1 MGDGLTQPATPYV
14 EVALQ
19 ARTARLG
26 RLLTYAVPR
35 AWRLQPGQA
44 VWAPLL
50 KRTEVGVVARVGVL
64 APRFPTR
71 PLLAVLGTAPLL
83 GPRQMALAAWLAERY
98 ACSLAEAL
106 SGFLPAGAR
115 AAPRVGLG
123 ADGTERLA
131 EWPSAAPLVAAFRR
145 RQALD
150 LADAVERA
158 SVPVVADLLRAGVLE
173 AMLPDAVPAANPP
186 SPVALPEVQSALTL
200 AQQTVF
206 EAVRAAINERASA
219 SFLLHG
225 VTGSGKT
232 HVYLHAA
239 RHAIEQ
245 GRQVL
250 ALVSDISLVPA
261 AERRFAEW
269 FPGLVAV
276 VHSERRPTEQR
287 AAWARIASGEA
298 RVVIGAR
305 SALFTPL
312 GDLGLIIVDEEH
324 EAAYKQHD
332 VSPTYHARELALK
345 LGELASAAV
354 VLGSA
359 TPDVDTYWRARQG
372 AHRLLVL
379 PRRYL
384 PPSAP
389 LAVSALAAAAPAV
402 SVAADLAAGKRRA
415 EELVGLVMDRLA
427 PSPTIVP
434 PTRQPPPSTTL
445 VQPESES
452 APSAAAAQSTS
463 QTVQPPLA
471 AARPNLPGVQIV
483 DLRAEL
489 AAGNTGMFSRA
500 LLSELAHV
508 LDVGNQAI
516 LFLNRRGTATCV
528 LCRDCGHTVGC
539 EDCLLPMIYHGDLDR
554 LLCHH
559 CNRRRRAPERCPA
572 CGGRRIR
579 YLGAGTQRVVEEV
592 RRHFPSARLLRW
604 DRDTA
609 SQRGAHDR
617 LWEQFGSGAADVLV
631 GTQMVAKG
639 LDFPAVTLV
648 GVVLADASL
657 HLPDYRAGER
667 AFQLLTQVAGRAG
680 RGTQPGRVIVQ
691 TYSSQHYA
699 IQAARLHDYGGFAER
714 ELAFRRAHAYPP
726 FRRLARLVYSDADE
740 SRCWRECG
748 RVLRALRAQ
757 GAPSAQGVQLIGPAP
772 AYLRRLRGRYR
783 WQIVVAGPAPER
795 LLNACSLPSGWTVDV
810 DPTSLL

>member
-1 MGDGLTQPATPYV
+1 MGDRLTQPTTPYV

-35 AWRLQPGQA
+35 AWTPRPGQV
-44 VWAPLL
+44 VWAPLQQ
-50 KRTEVGVVARVGVL
+50 RAEVGVVVRVGVFPP
-64 APRFPTR
+64 AFPTR
-71 PLLAVLGTAPLL
+71 PLLAILGDRPLL
-83 GPRQMALAAWLAERY
+83 GARQMALAAWLAERY

-115 AAPRVGLG
+115 AAPRVRPAPDTLATLAGHAG
-123 ADGTERLA
+123 ADRLA
-131 EWPSAAPLVAAFRR
+131 AAFRR
-145 RQALD
+145 RRSLALAAAAE
-150 LADAVERA
+150 LARVA
-158 SVPVVADLLRAGVLE
+158 VVADLLRAGVLQ
-173 AMLPDAVPAANPP
+173 AVLPDALPLWEEQGPISLPA
-186 SPVALPEVQSALTL
+186 LGSALTL
-200 AQQTVF
+200 AQHD
-206 EAVRAAINERASA
+206 AYAALRDALDARAFA

-239 RHAIEQ
+239 RHAVQQ

-250 ALVSDISLVPA
+250 VLVSDISLVPA

-287 AAWARIASGEA
+287 ESWARIASGQA
-298 RVVIGAR
+298 RVVVGAR

-312 GDLGLIIVDEEH
+312 GDVGLVLVDEEH
-324 EAAYKQHD
+324 EAAYKQQD

-345 LGELASAAV
+345 LGELAGAVV

-359 TPDVDTYWRARQG
+359 TPDVETYWRAREG
-372 AHRLLVL
+372 AHRLLTL

-384 PPSAP
+384 PPAEPAARAAVVVPGATSAAP
-389 LAVSALAAAAPAV
+389 MSDGAAPA
-402 SVAADLAAGKRRA
+402 
-415 EELVGLVMDRLA
+415 
-427 PSPTIVP
+427 
-434 PTRQPPPSTTL
+434 
-445 VQPESES
+445 
-452 APSAAAAQSTS
+452 SAAPPRPDLPR
-463 QTVQPPLA
+463 VQ
-471 AARPNLPGVQIV
+471 VV

-500 LLSELAHV
+500 LLGELARV
-508 LDVGNQAI
+508 LDLGHQAI

-528 LCRDCGHTVGC
+528 ICRDCGYTVSC
-539 EDCLLPMIYHGDLDR
+539 DDCLLPMIYHGDLDR

-559 CNRRRRAPERCPA
+559 CNRRRRAPERCPG

-579 YLGAGTQRVVEEV
+579 YLGAGTQRVADEV
-592 RRHFPSARLLRW
+592 RRHFPRARLLRW

-609 SQRGAHDR
+609 AQRGAHDR
-617 LWEQFGSGAADVLV
+617 LWDQFASGAADILV

-639 LDFPAVTLV
+639 LDFPSVTLV

-680 RGTQPGRVIVQ
+680 RGQQPGQVIVQ
-691 TYSSQHYA
+691 TYSPQHYA
-699 IQAARLHDYGGFAER
+699 IQAARLHDYAGFWER
-714 ELAFRRAHAYPP
+714 ELAFRRTHAYPP
-726 FRRLARLVYSDADE
+726 FRRLARLIFSDSDE
-740 SRCWRECG
+740 ARCWRECG
-748 RVLRALRAQ
+748 RVLRALRAE
-757 GAPSAQGVQLIGPAP
+757 ASASAQAAQLIGPAP

-783 WQIVVAGPAPER
+783 WQIVVAAPAPER
-795 LLNACSLPSGWTVDV
+795 LLAAAALPSGWTVDV

>member
-1 MGDGLTQPATPYV
+1 V

-35 AWRLQPGQA
+35 SWAVRPGQV
-44 VWAPLL
+44 VWVPL
-50 KRTEVGVVARVGVL
+50 RQRAEIGVVARVGVP
-64 APRFPTR
+64 APAFPTR
-71 PLLAVLGTAPLL
+71 PLLAILGSRPLL
-83 GPRQMALAAWLAERY
+83 GARQMALAAWLAERY

-115 AAPRVGLG
+115 AAPRVSP
-123 ADGTERLA
+123 APDGREALAVPAAASRLV
-131 EWPSAAPLVAAFRR
+131 EAFRR
-145 RQALD
+145 RRSLALTEAAE
-150 LADAVERA
+150 LAGVA
-158 SVPVVADLLRAGVLE
+158 VVADLLRAGALR
-173 AMLPDAVPAANPP
+173 AILPDALPQWSDQP
-186 SPVALPEVQSALTL
+186 PVALPAVQSELTL
-200 AQQTVF
+200 AQHHAC
-206 EAVRAAINERASA
+206 EALRAAIDARQYA

-239 RHAIEQ
+239 HHALEQ

-276 VHSERRPTEQR
+276 VHSERRPGEQR
-287 AAWARIASGEA
+287 ESWARIASGEA
-298 RVVIGAR
+298 RVVVGAR

-312 GDLGLIIVDEEH
+312 GDVGLVLVDEEH

-345 LGELASAAV
+345 LGELAGAAV

-359 TPDVDTYWRARQG
+359 TPDVDTYWRARAG
-372 AHRLLVL
+372 LHRLLVL
-379 PRRYL
+379 PRRYQ
-384 PPSAP
+384 PPASPAAEGATPVPARVAAAP
-389 LAVSALAAAAPAV
+389 SLAAAPRPDLP
-402 SVAADLAAGKRRA
+402 SVR
-415 EELVGLVMDRLA
+415 V
-427 PSPTIVP
+427 
-434 PTRQPPPSTTL
+434 
-445 VQPESES
+445 
-452 APSAAAAQSTS
+452 
-463 QTVQPPLA
+463 
-471 AARPNLPGVQIV
+471 V

-500 LLSELAHV
+500 LLSELARV
-508 LDVGNQAI
+508 LDLGQQAI

-528 LCRDCGHTVGC
+528 LCRDCGHTVCC

-559 CNRRRRAPERCPA
+559 CNRRRRAPERCPG

-592 RRHFPSARLLRW
+592 RRHFPRARLLRW

-609 SQRGAHDR
+609 SRRGAHDR
-617 LWEQFGSGAADVLV
+617 LWEQFASGGADVLV

-639 LDFPAVTLV
+639 LDFPGVTLV

-657 HLPDYRAGER
+657 HLPDYRAAER

-680 RGTQPGRVIVQ
+680 RGRVPGQVIVQ
-691 TYSSQHYA
+691 TYSPQHYA
-699 IQAARLHDYGGFAER
+699 IQAARLHDYAAFSER

-726 FRRLARLVYSDADE
+726 FRRLARLVFSDADE
-740 SRCWRECG
+740 ARCWRECG
-748 RVLRALRAQ
+748 RVLRALRAASA
-757 GAPSAQGVQLIGPAP
+757 GSAPGVQFVGPAP

-783 WQIVVAGPAPER
+783 WQIVVAAPAPER
-795 LLNACSLPSGWTVDV
+795 LLAGCALPSGWTVDV

>member
-1 MGDGLTQPATPYV
+1 VGDRLTPPSTPYV

-35 AWRLQPGQA
+35 AWDVRPGQV
-44 VWAPLL
+44 VWVPLQQ
-50 KRTEVGVVARVGVL
+50 RAEVGVVARVGVP
-64 APRFPTR
+64 APGFPTR
-71 PLLAVLGTAPLL
+71 PLLAPLGTQPLL
-83 GPRQMALAAWLAERY
+83 GARQMALAAWLAERY

-115 AAPRVGLG
+115 AAPRVSPSPAD
-123 ADGTERLA
+123 ADGLA
-131 EWPSAAPLVAAFRR
+131 AHPAAGALVAAFRR
-145 RQALD
+145 RRSLE
-150 LADAVERA
+150 LAEAAELVGVA
-158 SVPVVADLLRAGVLE
+158 VVADLLRSGALHAVL
-173 AMLPDAVPAANPP
+173 AD
-186 SPVALPEVQSALTL
+186 ALPQWTDQPSVTLPAVQSELTL
-200 AQQTVF
+200 AQQDAF
-206 EAVRAAINERASA
+206 EALRAAIDARASA

-239 RHAIEQ
+239 RHTLEQ

-261 AERRFAEW
+261 AERRFSEW
-269 FPGLVAV
+269 FPGLVAL

-287 AAWARIASGEA
+287 ESWARIASGAA

-312 GDLGLIIVDEEH
+312 GDVGLVLVDEEH
-324 EAAYKQHD
+324 EAAYKQQD

-345 LGELASAAV
+345 LGELAGAAV

-359 TPDVDTYWRARQG
+359 TPDVETYWRAREG

-384 PPSAP
+384 SEPAVAEAASATP
-389 LAVSALAAAAPAV
+389 LARVRGAV
-402 SVAADLAAGKRRA
+402 ASV
-415 EELVGLVMDRLA
+415 
-427 PSPTIVP
+427 VP
-434 PTRQPPPSTTL
+434 
-445 VQPESES
+445 
-452 APSAAAAQSTS
+452 
-463 QTVQPPLA
+463 
-471 AARPNLPGVQIV
+471 ARPNLPSVQVV

-500 LLSELAHV
+500 LLGELARV
-508 LDVGNQAI
+508 LDLGNQAI

-528 LCRDCGHTVGC
+528 LCRDCGHTVCC

-559 CNRRRRAPERCPA
+559 CNKRRRAPERCPG

-579 YLGAGTQRVVEEV
+579 YLGAGTQRVMEEV
-592 RRHFPSARLLRW
+592 RRHFPRARLLRW

-609 SQRGAHDR
+609 SQRGAHER
-617 LWEQFGSGAADVLV
+617 LWEQFASGAADVLV

-680 RGTQPGRVIVQ
+680 RGTQAGRVIVQ
-691 TYSSQHYA
+691 TYSPQHYA
-699 IQAARLHDYGGFAER
+699 IQAARLHDYAGFSER

-748 RVLRALRAQ
+748 RVLRALRAATAD
-757 GAPSAQGVQLIGPAP
+757 GAQAVQLVGPAP

-783 WQIVVAGPAPER
+783 WQILVAAPTPER
-795 LLNACSLPSGWTVDV
+795 LLAGCSFPPGWTVDV

>member
-1 MGDGLTQPATPYV
+1 MGDRLTPPSTPYV

-35 AWRLQPGQA
+35 AWAVRPGQV
-44 VWAPLL
+44 VWVPL
-50 KRTEVGVVARVGVL
+50 RRRAAVGVVARVAAPAPGV
-64 APRFPTR
+64 PTR
-71 PLLAVLGTAPLL
+71 PILAVLGSRPLL
-83 GPRQMALAAWLAERY
+83 GARQMALAAWLAERY
-98 ACSLAEAL
+98 ACSLADAL
-106 SGFLPAGAR
+106 SGFMPTGAR
-115 AAPRVGLG
+115 AAPRVSPGPEG
-123 ADGTERLA
+123 AETLAAEPAARPLA
-131 EWPSAAPLVAAFRR
+131 EALRR
-145 RQALD
+145 RRSLP
-150 LADAVERA
+150 LAEAAELAGVA
-158 SVPVVADLLRAGVLE
+158 VVADLLRAGTLR
-173 AMLPDAVPAANPP
+173 AILPDALPAWADPP
-186 SPVALPEVQSALTL
+186 PVALPPPRSALTL
-200 AQQTVF
+200 AQRDAF
-206 EAVRAAINERASA
+206 ETLRAALDAREHA

-232 HVYLHAA
+232 HVYLHTA
-239 RHAIEQ
+239 RHALEQ

-269 FPGLVAV
+269 FPSLVAV
-276 VHSERRPTEQR
+276 VHSERRPAEQR
-287 AAWARIASGEA
+287 ESWARIASGEA

-312 GDLGLIIVDEEH
+312 GDVGLVIVDEEH
-324 EAAYKQHD
+324 EAAYKQQD
-332 VSPTYHARELALK
+332 VAPTYHARELALK
-345 LGELASAAV
+345 LGELAGAVV

-359 TPDVDTYWRARQG
+359 TPDVETYWRARQG
-372 AHRLLVL
+372 RHRLVTL
-379 PRRYL
+379 PRRYVPAAAAAAGTETAAGSVRPTAGDAEAAPTPL
-384 PPSAP
+384 PERDR
-389 LAVSALAAAAPAV
+389 AAAPA
-402 SVAADLAAGKRRA
+402 APPRADL
-415 EELVGLVMDRLA
+415 
-427 PSPTIVP
+427 P
-434 PTRQPPPSTTL
+434 P
-445 VQPESES
+445 VQ
-452 APSAAAAQSTS
+452 
-463 QTVQPPLA
+463 V
-471 AARPNLPGVQIV
+471 V

-500 LLSELAHV
+500 LLAELARV
-508 LDVGNQAI
+508 LDLGQQAI

-528 LCRDCGHTVGC
+528 LCRDCGYTVCC

-559 CNRRRRAPERCPA
+559 CNRRRRAPERCPG

-592 RRHFPSARLLRW
+592 ARHFPRARLLRW

-609 SQRGAHDR
+609 ARRGAHDR
-617 LWEQFGSGAADVLV
+617 LWAEFASGGADILV

-639 LDFPAVTLV
+639 LDFPSVTLV

-680 RGTQPGRVIVQ
+680 RGAASGQVIVQ
-691 TYSSQHYA
+691 TYSPQHYA
-699 IQAARLHDYGGFAER
+699 IQAARLHDYAAFAER

-726 FRRLARLVYSDADE
+726 FRRLGRLVYSDPDE

-748 RVLRALRAQ
+748 RVLRELRAASASQ
-757 GAPSAQGVQLIGPAP
+757 APGVQLIGPAP

-783 WQIVVAGPAPER
+783 WQLVVAAPAPER
-795 LLNACSLPSGWTVDV
+795 LLAACTLPAGWTVDV